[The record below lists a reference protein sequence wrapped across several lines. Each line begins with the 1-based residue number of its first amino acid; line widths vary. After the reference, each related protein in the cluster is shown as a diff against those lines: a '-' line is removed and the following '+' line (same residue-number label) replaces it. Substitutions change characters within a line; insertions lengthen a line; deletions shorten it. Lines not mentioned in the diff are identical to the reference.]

1 MASKTNKY
9 GLTKAEINT
18 LSKYEAHLNRALKG
32 YTMNV
37 YMSDINV
44 LEPIYNKLGHTLH
57 NRSCSG
63 CILTMLK
70 ILANVYYEI
79 NPKEDEEP
87 K

>member
-37 YMSDINV
+37 YMSDIDV
-44 LEPIYNKLGHTLH
+44 LEPIYNKLGHILH

-63 CILTMLK
+63 CILGMLK

>member
-44 LEPIYNKLGHTLH
+44 LEPIYNKLGYTLH

>member
-44 LEPIYNKLGHTLH
+44 LEPIYNKLGHILH
-57 NRSCSG
+57 NRSCGG

>member
-18 LSKYEAHLNRALKG
+18 LSKYEPHFKRALKG

-37 YMSDINV
+37 YMSDIAA
-44 LEPIYNKLGHTLH
+44 LEPIYNKLGHRLN

-63 CILTMLK
+63 CILGMLK
-70 ILANVYYEI
+70 IIANVYYEI
-79 NPKEDEEP
+79 NPKGNE
-87 K
+87 

>member
-63 CILTMLK
+63 CILGMLK
-70 ILANVYYEI
+70 TLANVYYEI

>member
-9 GLTKAEINT
+9 GLTKTEINT

-63 CILTMLK
+63 CILGMLK
-70 ILANVYYEI
+70 TLANVYYEI

>member
-57 NRSCSG
+57 NRSCGG
-63 CILTMLK
+63 CILGMLK
-70 ILANVYYEI
+70 TLANVYYEI

>member
-9 GLTKAEINT
+9 GLTKAEIDT

-44 LEPIYNKLGHTLH
+44 LEPIYNKLGHNLY
-57 NRSCSG
+57 NRSCGG
-63 CILTMLK
+63 CILGMLK

-79 NPKEDEEP
+79 NPKKDEEP

>member
-63 CILTMLK
+63 CILGMLK
-70 ILANVYYEI
+70 TLANVYYEI
-79 NPKEDEEP
+79 NPKEDGEP
-87 K
+87 E